1 MNNLTKNIV
10 LFPFNVLYRISPKAC
25 LKMLF
30 RIKQGYKLDLKNP
43 TTYNEKLQWIKLYDK
58 NPLMPI
64 CCDKYAVRSYVENKG
79 CREILNELYW
89 EGFDPEDIPFDEL
102 PEKFVVK
109 VTHGST
115 FNIICTDKDA
125 LDRKQVVEKCKKW
138 LKAKFLPCYGEWFYG
153 VEKPRVIVEKY
164 LDDHTG
170 RLRDYKV
177 YCFNGQPKYIGVDTG
192 NATGEHFKDIYDVNW
207 HMLKGYEMAYP
218 NSGVAIEK
226 PKVLNE
232 LLNYAHILSEDFL
245 HARIDFYIVED
256 HIIFG
261 EITFTNSAGFGR
273 VKPKK
278 FALAMGNSIKL
289 PRKQRECL

>member
-10 LFPFNVLYRISPKAC
+10 LFPFNVLYRVSPKAC
-25 LKMLF
+25 LKILF

-64 CCDKYAVRSYVENKG
+64 CCDKYAVRSYVESKG
-79 CREILNELYW
+79 CSEILNELYW

-102 PEKFVVK
+102 PEKFVIK

-192 NATGEHFKDIYDVNW
+192 NAADEHFKDIYDVNW

-273 VKPKK
+273 VKPKE

-289 PRKQRECL
+289 PRKQ